1 VQLATRRTWR
11 LLAPVLALTL
21 LAAACGSSSK
31 SSDNG
36 SSSDTTLP
44 AAQKDLAAAT
54 VTGSGSSFVDP
65 FYQAAIEAFADV
77 APDVTINYNAVGSGQ
92 GKKDFAAG
100 LSNFA
105 GSDSAA
111 KPTEIPASTPF
122 VYILTTAAPI
132 TVSYNLSGVSKLQL
146 SANTLAGIFQRTIKT
161 WNDPAIKADNPGVS
175 LPSTAI
181 VVAHRSDGSG
191 TTNNFTAYLTK
202 AATNWTLGTGDT
214 VAWPADTQA
223 GAKNT
228 GVAQI
233 ITSTPG
239 AIGYVDLSDATAA
252 KLVFASLKNKS
263 GAYVAPTLD
272 GATAALSGATI
283 NDDGTI
289 DPLNTAGAT
298 AYPIT
303 APTYLLAH
311 TTYTGSQVAIGK
323 AVIGF
328 VSYLLNQGQ
337 GLANGVQFAKLPANI
352 LAKSQSQAAK
362 ITAQ

>member
-1 VQLATRRTWR
+1 MQLATRRTWR

-31 SSDNG
+31 SSNNG
-36 SSSDTTLP
+36 ASSTTVP
-44 AAQKDLAAAT
+44 AAQQHLAAAT
-54 VTGSGSSFVDP
+54 VTGTGSSFVDP
-65 FYQAAIEAFADV
+65 FYQAAIEGFGSV
-77 APDVTINYNAVGSGQ
+77 APSVKINYNAVGSGQ

-100 LSNFA
+100 LNNFA

-111 KPTEIPASTPF
+111 KSTEIPASVPF

-161 WNDPAIKADNPGVS
+161 WDDPAIKADNPGVS

-181 VVAHRSDGSG
+181 VVVHRSDGSG
-191 TTNNFTAYLTK
+191 TTNNFTHYLTK
-202 AATNWTLGTGDT
+202 AAPSWTLGTGDT

-223 GAKNT
+223 GNKNT

-239 AIGYVDLSDATAA
+239 AVGYVDLSDATAA

-263 GAYVAPTLD
+263 GAFVAPTLD

-289 DPLNTAGAT
+289 DPLDTAGAT

-311 TTYTGSQVAIGK
+311 TTYTDAAIGK